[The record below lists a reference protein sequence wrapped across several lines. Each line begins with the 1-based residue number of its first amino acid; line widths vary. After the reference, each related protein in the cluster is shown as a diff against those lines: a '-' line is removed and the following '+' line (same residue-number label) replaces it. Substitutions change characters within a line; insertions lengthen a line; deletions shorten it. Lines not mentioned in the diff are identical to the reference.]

1 MKYVVLF
8 NLSFIILFAFLFW
21 QLYLIV
27 FVKEQPEYDK
37 CTLHKNN
44 TDSTIYLQ
52 QIKWNKIKQSSC

>member
-27 FVKEQPEYDK
+27 FVKEQPECDK

-44 TDSTIYLQ
+44 RLYDIFTT
-52 QIKWNKIKQSSC
+52 NKMK